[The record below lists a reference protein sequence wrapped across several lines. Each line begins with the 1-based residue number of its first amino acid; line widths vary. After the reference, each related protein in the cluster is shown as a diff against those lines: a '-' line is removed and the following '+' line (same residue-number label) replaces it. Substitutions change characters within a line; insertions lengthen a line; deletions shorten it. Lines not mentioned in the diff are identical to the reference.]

1 MRTFSLAR
9 LCGDSSVRGRQTCP
23 VLMELTVWG
32 EWGETR
38 YIRTGEAGEVGSQE
52 ERGGGEAA
60 A

>member
-1 MRTFSLAR
+1 
-9 LCGDSSVRGRQTCP
+9 
-23 VLMELTVWG
+23 MELTVWG